1 MIRNIAGFLAQ
12 FKRPKQA
19 LWAII
24 ATAFVLAMLLID
36 TRLDETAAVL
46 LTNFSGVLALAIGT
60 GFLAR
65 GARAMM
71 SGRTNFALLMGAL
84 SLLIFAVGII
94 EILVAGAADFSKELA
109 AMVAAGILGFFVD
122 ED

>member
-1 MIRNIAGFLAQ
+1 MKEVQGFLAH
-12 FKRPKQA
+12 FKKPTQA

-24 ATAFVLAMLLID
+24 ATGFVVAMLLVD
-36 TRLDETAAVL
+36 GRLDDTASVL
-46 LTNFSGVLALAIGT
+46 VTNFAGVLALAVGT

-71 SGRTNFALLMGAL
+71 NGRRNFALLMGTL
-84 SLLIFAVGII
+84 SLIIFAFGII

-109 AMVAAGILGFFVD
+109 AMVAAGILGFFID
-122 ED
+122 DD